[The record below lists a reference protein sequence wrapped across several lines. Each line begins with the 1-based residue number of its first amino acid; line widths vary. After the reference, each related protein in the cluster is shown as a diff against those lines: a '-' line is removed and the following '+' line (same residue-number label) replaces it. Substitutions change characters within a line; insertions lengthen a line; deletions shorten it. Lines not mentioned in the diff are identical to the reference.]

1 MASKKNLTE
10 AAQSATGGFFSKSVT
25 ETAETRQEG
34 RRAVRSNK
42 TSPERGEAERAVRDA
57 KKRTVTA
64 RGKSTADTKVF
75 SFRAWIDEVDEWR
88 LYAAAKQMQIDEVGA
103 AAMREYI
110 KRHPITDDEQVLRD
124 ALLTIRSS
132 KK

>member
-10 AAQSATGGFFSKSVT
+10 AAQDVTARFFSGTS
-25 ETAETRQEG
+25 ETRQEG
-34 RRAVRSNK
+34 RQK
-42 TSPERGEAERAVRDA
+42 TSPEHGAAERAVRDV